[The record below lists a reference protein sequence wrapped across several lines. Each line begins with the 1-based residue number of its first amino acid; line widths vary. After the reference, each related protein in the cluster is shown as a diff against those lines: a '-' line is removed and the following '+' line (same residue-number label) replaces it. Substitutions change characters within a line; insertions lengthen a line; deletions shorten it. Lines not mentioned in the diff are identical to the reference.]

1 MMNKKTTIK
10 DIAAEAGVSIALV
23 SFVMNNQSRNP
34 EKTYKVSEETSRR
47 ILEIAK
53 RLDYHP
59 NNAARTLRQGK
70 TNTIGVILSDISNKF
85 FSDIARCI
93 EDRAYKYNY
102 TVIFGSTD
110 ENAGKLENL
119 VKVFIDKGVDGL
131 IIVPCVGS
139 EKCIRQIADA
149 RIPLVLMDRHIGEE
163 GISSVVLNNRYA
175 VSLAVTALADS
186 GCSKIEMIAY
196 NMRLSN
202 IIDREAG
209 YRQTMKEMKLDEHT
223 AIHRIDYRRIDEQ
236 VSEVMRSAVERGVE
250 GFVFATNTLTIAG
263 LKALDRLGTAVP
275 EQMRIVGFD
284 DNEAFELYRTSIT
297 YVSQPVEQFGSEALD
312 LMMKHISGK
321 EHMQSITVTLK
332 PQLVTGNSSGK

>member
-1 MMNKKTTIK
+1 MMTKKTTIR

-23 SFVMNNQSRNP
+23 SFVMSNQTKNP

-53 RLDYHP
+53 RLDYRP

-93 EDRAYKYNY
+93 EDRAYNYNY

-119 VKVFIDKGVDGL
+119 VKVFVDKGVDGL
-131 IIVPCVGS
+131 IIVPCVGA
-139 EKCIRQIADA
+139 EKCIRQVVEA
-149 RIPLVLMDRHIGEE
+149 RIPLVLMDRNIGDAD
-163 GISSVVLNNRYA
+163 ISSVVLNNRAA
-175 VSLAVTALADS
+175 VSMAVTALADG

-202 IIDREAG
+202 IIEREQG
-209 YRQTMKEMKLDEHT
+209 YRQTMKELKFDEQ
-223 AIHRIDYRRIDEQ
+223 AIHRIDYRKIDEQ
-236 VSEVMRSAVERGVE
+236 VHEVVKSAVERGVE

-263 LKALDRLGTAVP
+263 LKALDRLGIGVP
-275 EQMRIVGFD
+275 ERMRIVGFD

-312 LMMKHISGK
+312 LLMKHIADK
-321 EHMQSITVTLK
+321 EKMQSITVTLK
-332 PQLVTGNSSGK
+332 PRLITGRSSSAE